1 MNRHR
6 VFGFT
11 PLLILITLAVN
22 SSLAVGG
29 FTLLRPSPLGNSLI
43 QSNLSH
49 QLKTSPSY
57 LDQYK
62 LLGARVLAP
71 AVGTVVLP
79 DGSFS
84 SFRIYT
90 GQVVSTPES
99 PAPTYT
105 NNVKFSFPS
114 GDISI
119 DSPQSLQFSRFILKD
134 GSVTSAKLLDHLSVA
149 LLLPSGKTLPIKI
162 LSGSVSEGLL
172 TGPF

>member
-11 PLLILITLAVN
+11 PLLILITLAVT

-29 FTLLRPSPLGNSLI
+29 FTLLRTSPLGNSLI

-79 DGSFS
+79 DGSSPLSEFTQVKS
-84 SFRIYT
+84 SPPPNLPLPP
-90 GQVVSTPES
+90 TPTMS
-99 PAPTYT
+99 
-105 NNVKFSFPS
+105 NFPS
-114 GDISI
+114 
-119 DSPQSLQFSRFILKD
+119 PQETF
-134 GSVTSAKLLDHLSVA
+134 
-149 LLLPSGKTLPIKI
+149 P
-162 LSGSVSEGLL
+162 
-172 TGPF
+172 